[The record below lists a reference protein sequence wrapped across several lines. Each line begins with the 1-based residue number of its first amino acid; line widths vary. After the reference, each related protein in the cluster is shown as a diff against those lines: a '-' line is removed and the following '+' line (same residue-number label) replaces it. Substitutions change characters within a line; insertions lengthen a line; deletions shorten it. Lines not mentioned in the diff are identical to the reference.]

1 MKKLLAIAAFV
12 LVSTAAQAQYSFE
25 YGGRT
30 IRIDPDRGTVS
41 IPGVYDNTGR
51 RSKRARDQDSDKSR
65 KQTPQDAKIDP
76 QTPSPAPATTDQA
89 APPPAAANPPLPEP
103 ATATANNAPA
113 DTTAVPPLPPIP
125 APAPPLQQDAAPVP
139 KPAPP
144 PAVAAIPP
152 PPPPTAPP
160 AVRDPN
166 SPLGVW
172 LTEEKEGK
180 VRIEQCGANLCG
192 YSVDAKS
199 NKNGEQVLINMRP
212 SKDSKWS
219 GRILDPN
226 TGSTYDSTIALKGTD
241 TLRVQGCAFGGMFCG
256 GQTWTRVN

>member
-41 IPGVYDNTGR
+41 IPGVYDNSGR

-65 KQTPQDAKIDP
+65 KTPQDAKADP
-76 QTPSPAPATTDQA
+76 QPASPAPAPVDQS
-89 APPPAAANPPLPEP
+89 APPPAAANPPPPEP

-113 DTTAVPPLPPIP
+113 DTNTLPPLPPIP

-144 PAVAAIPP
+144 PSVAALPP
-152 PPPPTAPP
+152 PPPPAPPP

>member
-1 MKKLLAIAAFV
+1 MMKKLLAIAAF
-12 LVSTAAQAQYSFE
+12 LLASTAAQAQYTFE

-41 IPGVYDNTGR
+41 IPGVYDNSGR
-51 RSKRARDQDSDKSR
+51 RTKRSHNDQDSRRQR
-65 KQTPQDAKIDP
+65 KQTPQQAKIDP
-76 QTPSPAPATTDQA
+76 QAPAAEPAPTEQAPAPANA
-89 APPPAAANPPLPEP
+89 SPESSTP
-103 ATATANNAPA
+103 TANVAPA
-113 DTTAVPPLPPIP
+113 DSAASPQPPASAPQVQQDTVPADRPGPPRVVATTA
-125 APAPPLQQDAAPVP
+125 
-139 KPAPP
+139 
-144 PAVAAIPP
+144 PP
-152 PPPPTAPP
+152 PPPPAP
-160 AVRDPN
+160 AVQSAN

-199 NKNGEQVLINMRP
+199 NANGEQVLINMKP
-212 SKDSKWS
+212 GKEQKWS

-226 TGSTYDSTIALKGTD
+226 TGSTYDSTIALKGPD

-256 GQTWTRVN
+256 GQTWSRVN